1 VRIGII
7 GAGNFSPKVLE
18 HLMAIDTLTVVGGYD
33 SLVLDGFQSY
43 SSLEE
48 MLPEVDTVLV
58 FDILY
63 SSFASLSMVI
73 KYGKNLYIESPGLCT
88 NRELRNLEMLGY
100 ESGSVVQIGQKQR
113 YYSFYDDLTK
123 YDITPRIMESSR
135 FVKFN
140 KKSTQLSVIDDLMLH
155 DIDVTLMIANAEV
168 KSIYST
174 AVGVYYKDPD
184 VVNTRIEFYNGCVAN
199 LSASKISNKE
209 VHQTK
214 FFQNNTYCSI
224 DYIEQLLKVQ
234 SNTGIDDEGCEEWG
248 VKTTYRQ
255 AKDSDGYIS
264 MVEKEINS
272 FYHCIMND
280 VEPISGIS
288 QYLQLQSVTD
298 KIKEQLE
305 RNFTTNA

>member
-1 VRIGII
+1 MRIGII
-7 GAGNFSPKVLE
+7 GTGNFSAKVLQA
-18 HLMAIDTLTVVGGYD
+18 LSANDVLTVVGGYD
-33 SLVLDGFQSY
+33 CPSFPDFESFDT
-43 SSLEE
+43 LED
-48 MLPEVDTVLV
+48 LLSVVDSVLV
-58 FDILY
+58 FDILA
-63 SSFASLSMVI
+63 SSYDNLSLVV
-73 KYGKNLYIESPGLCT
+73 KYGKHLYIESPGLCG
-88 NRELRNLEMLGY
+88 RRDLRNLEMLAY
-100 ESGSVVQIGQKQR
+100 ESGTFIQIGLKQR
-113 YYSFYDDLTK
+113 FYSFYDDLEK
-123 YDITPRIMESSR
+123 YEVVPRIIESSR

-140 KKSTQLSVIDDLMLH
+140 KNSTHLSVIDDLMLH
-155 DIDVTLMIANAEV
+155 DIDVTLKLSRAEV

-174 AVGVYYKDPD
+174 AVGVLYKDPD

-209 VHQTK
+209 VHQAK

-224 DYIEQLLKVQ
+224 DYVRQLLKVQ
-234 SNTGIDDEGCEEWG
+234 SNTGNDAGSGEEWG

-264 MVEKEINS
+264 MLEKEINS
-272 FYHCIMND
+272 FYHCIANNVD
-280 VEPISGIS
+280 PIAGIS

>member
-1 VRIGII
+1 MRIGII
-7 GAGNFSPKVLE
+7 GVGNFSSKVLE
-18 HLMAIDTLTVVGGYD
+18 YLRAIDTLTVVGGYD
-33 SLVLDGFQSY
+33 SLVLDRFKSY
-43 SSLEE
+43 GSLED
-48 MLPEVDTVLV
+48 MLPEVDSVLV

-63 SSFASLSMVI
+63 SSFASLSVVI
-73 KYGKNLYIESPGLCT
+73 KYGKNLYIETPGLCT
-88 NRELRNLEMLGY
+88 NRELRGLEMLGY

-113 YYSFYDDLTK
+113 YYSFYDDLAK
-123 YDITPRIMESSR
+123 YDLTPRIIESSR

-168 KSIYST
+168 KSVYST

-209 VHQTK
+209 VHQAK
-214 FFQNNTYCSI
+214 VFQNNTYCSI
-224 DYIEQLLKVQ
+224 DYVNQLLKVQ
-234 SNTGIDDEGCEEWG
+234 SNTGVEEGSSEEWG

-255 AKDSDGYIS
+255 AKDTVGYIS

-272 FYHCIMND
+272 FYHCIINNI
-280 VEPISGIS
+280 EPISGIP

-305 RNFTTNA
+305 RNFTTNV